1 MQCAQKNAI
10 KTNHALTAAVVSARE
25 LEMADEDFTCNL
37 TERQANYTSLFD
49 PGYCTLPEWVVILEI
64 VFLAIVAV
72 GTILLNSYVLLLICK
87 FKFLHYRSI
96 IVCVSVVVAD
106 LLLGFTYLLPAMIN
120 ASARDWVF
128 GELLGCIII
137 GYIVFYLL
145 GVRWMVM
152 GLIALDRFFYI
163 IFPLSYIRWSKP
175 FNIVLTILAWIVPL
189 SFHALTI
196 SGREGFDF
204 RAGFSHCAVN
214 CEEDRVCSNVVTVI
228 FALQLVVGAI
238 LPIILY
244 TIMYIYSRVKKR
256 EIQLGTQV
264 GEERKGRRSIISM
277 PATWSSRDLNALF
290 TFLLVFIVFLIAN
303 IPVYIVSILRPINTE
318 VYSQIP
324 LWVHFIIVD
333 LFYILGVVDPI
344 IIMRNRDFRK
354 ASEKLFCRS
363 RFRRHQSSMHASS
376 PISSESNTV

>member
-1 MQCAQKNAI
+1 MQLPI
-10 KTNHALTAAVVSARE
+10 KTNPALSAAVVAART
-25 LEMADEDFTCNL
+25 EMEAVDFTCNL
-37 TERQANYTSLFD
+37 TEQQANYTSLVD
-49 PGYCTLPEWVVILEI
+49 PGYCTLPDWVVILEI

-72 GTILLNSYVLLLICK
+72 GTILLNSYVLFLVCK
-87 FKFLHYRSI
+87 FKFLRYRSI
-96 IVCVSVVVAD
+96 IVCLSVVVSD

-128 GELLGCIII
+128 GGVLGCTII

-163 IFPLSYIRWSKP
+163 VFPLSYIRWSKP

-189 SFHALTI
+189 SFHALAF

-214 CEEDRVCSNVVTVI
+214 CKDDRVCSNVVTVI

-238 LPIILY
+238 VPIILY

-256 EIQLGTQV
+256 EIQLGTQI
-264 GEERKGRRSIISM
+264 GEETDRKGRRSIISI

-303 IPVYIVSILRPINTE
+303 IPVYFVSILRPINTE
-318 VYSQIP
+318 IYSQIP
-324 LWVHFIIVD
+324 LWAHFIITD
-333 LFYILGVVDPI
+333 LFYILGVLDPI

-363 RFRRHQSSMHASS
+363 RFRRRQSSVHAVS
-376 PISSESNTV
+376 SSESNA